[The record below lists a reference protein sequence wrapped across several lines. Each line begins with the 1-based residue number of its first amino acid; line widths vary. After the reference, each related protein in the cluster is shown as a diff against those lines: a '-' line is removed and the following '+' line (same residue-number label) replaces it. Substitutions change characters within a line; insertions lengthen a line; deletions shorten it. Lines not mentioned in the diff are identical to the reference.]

1 MPEIALPE
9 EILRIIWRYVYS
21 DYVVPRI
28 SNHARVI
35 NKYLPFNNNLS
46 NNNLSMTYAVNYNVL
61 RIMSGMAVLH
71 YSS

>member
-1 MPEIALPE
+1 MPELTLLE

-46 NNNLSMTYAVNYNVL
+46 MTYAVNYNIL
-61 RIMSGMAVLH
+61 RIMSGMAGLH

>member
-28 SNHARVI
+28 SNHAKVI
-35 NKYLPFNNNLS
+35 NTYLRTNNNFLV
-46 NNNLSMTYAVNYNVL
+46 YAVNYNVL
-61 RIMSGMAVLH
+61 RIMSGMGGLC

>member
-1 MPEIALPE
+1 MSELTLPE

-28 SNHARVI
+28 SYHARVI
-35 NKYLPFNNNLS
+35 NKYLPS
-46 NNNLSMTYAVNYNVL
+46 NNNLSMAYAVNYNVL